1 MKFKHNIFLIG
12 AFLVFI
18 FSTLAS
24 WYEGGQLRDIPWEWK
39 YSAAFSTWLNGPVED
54 ASDILVI
61 DHFVYAAK
69 FEPLFPLLMAASF
82 LYIIFQLSDWL
93 LRNRKTT
100 HIIFLS
106 LMAVGLLL
114 MSAILLNSPTVGL
127 TLFSGFFGLSG
138 LLTLL
143 LILYRNNQKWLRR
156 TAEVQNKG

>member
-1 MKFKHNIFLIG
+1 MKFKHIIYLIG
-12 AFLVFI
+12 ASLVFI

-24 WYEGGQLRDIPWEWK
+24 WYEGGQLRDISWEWK
-39 YSAAFSTWLNGPVED
+39 YSAVFSTWLNGPVNE
-54 ASDILVI
+54 ASDILAI

-69 FEPLFPLLMAASF
+69 FEPLFPLLMAASLLF
-82 LYIIFQLSDWL
+82 IVLQLSGWL
-93 LRNRKTT
+93 LKDRKTT

-114 MSAILLNSPTVGL
+114 MSAMLLNSPTIGL
-127 TLFSGFFGLSG
+127 TLFSGFFGMSG

-156 TAEVQNKG
+156 AAQRTN

>member
-1 MKFKHNIFLIG
+1 MKFKHIIFLIV
-12 AFLVFI
+12 AFFVFI
-18 FSTLAS
+18 FSTFAS
-24 WYEGGQLRDIPWEWK
+24 WYEGGQLRDISWEWK
-39 YSAAFSTWLNGPVED
+39 YSAVFSTWLNGPIED

-82 LYIIFQLSDWL
+82 LFIIFQLSDWL

-114 MSAILLNSPTVGL
+114 MSAMLLNSPTIGL

>member
-1 MKFKHNIFLIG
+1 MKFKNIIFLTG

-24 WYEGGQLRDIPWEWK
+24 WYEGGQLRDISWEWK
-39 YSAAFSTWLNGPVED
+39 YSAVFSTWLNGPVNEAD
-54 ASDILVI
+54 DILAI

-69 FEPLFPLLMAASF
+69 FEPLFPLLMAASLLF
-82 LYIIFQLSDWL
+82 IIFQLSAWL
-93 LRNRKTT
+93 LKDRKTT

-114 MSAILLNSPTVGL
+114 MSAMLLNSPTIGL
-127 TLFSGFFGLSG
+127 TLFSGFFGISG

-143 LILYRNNQKWLRR
+143 LILYRNNQKWMRR
-156 TAEVQNKG
+156 AAERTN

>member
-1 MKFKHNIFLIG
+1 MKFKNIIYLIG

-24 WYEGGQLRDIPWEWK
+24 WYEGEQLRDISWEWK
-39 YSAAFSTWLNGPVED
+39 YSAVFSTWLNGPVNE

-69 FEPLFPLLMAASF
+69 FEPLFPLLMAASLLF
-82 LYIIFQLSDWL
+82 IVFQLSAWL

-114 MSAILLNSPTVGL
+114 MSAMLLNSPTLGL
-127 TLFSGFFGLSG
+127 TLFSGFFGLLG
-138 LLTLL
+138 LLTLV
-143 LILYRNNQKWLRR
+143 LILYRNNQKWMCRA
-156 TAEVQNKG
+156 AERSN

>member
-1 MKFKHNIFLIG
+1 MKFKNIIYLIG

-24 WYEGGQLRDIPWEWK
+24 WYEGGQLRDISWEWK
-39 YSAAFSTWLNGPVED
+39 YSAVFSTWLNGPVNEAD
-54 ASDILVI
+54 DILAI

-69 FEPLFPLLMAASF
+69 FEPLFPLLMAASLLF
-82 LYIIFQLSDWL
+82 IVFQLSAWL

-114 MSAILLNSPTVGL
+114 MSAMLLNSPTIGL

-138 LLTLL
+138 LLTLV
-143 LILYRNNQKWLRR
+143 LILYSNNQKWMRR
-156 TAEVQNKG
+156 AAQRTN

>member
-1 MKFKHNIFLIG
+1 MKFKHIIFLIV
-12 AFLVFI
+12 AFFVFI
-18 FSTLAS
+18 FSTFAS
-24 WYEGGQLRDIPWEWK
+24 WYEGGQLRDISWEWK
-39 YSAAFSTWLNGPVED
+39 YSAVFSTWLNGPVED

-82 LYIIFQLSDWL
+82 LFIIFQLSDWL

-114 MSAILLNSPTVGL
+114 MSAMLLNSPTIGL

>member
-1 MKFKHNIFLIG
+1 MKFRHIIYLTG
-12 AFLVFI
+12 AFLVFV

-24 WYEGGQLRDIPWEWK
+24 WYEGGQLRDISWEWK
-39 YSAAFSTWLNGPVED
+39 YSAVFSTWLNGPVNE
-54 ASDILVI
+54 ASDILGI

-82 LYIIFQLSDWL
+82 LFIIFQLSAWL
-93 LRNRKTT
+93 LKDRKTT

-138 LLTLL
+138 LMTLL

-156 TAEVQNKG
+156 TADRTN

>member
-1 MKFKHNIFLIG
+1 MKFKNIICLVG

-24 WYEGGQLRDIPWEWK
+24 WYEGGQLRDISWEWK
-39 YSAAFSTWLNGPVED
+39 YSAVFSTWLNGPVTE

-69 FEPLFPLLMAASF
+69 FEPLFPLLMAASLLF
-82 LYIIFQLSDWL
+82 IILQLSDWL
-93 LRNRKTT
+93 LKGRKTT

-114 MSAILLNSPTVGL
+114 MSAMLLNSPTSGL

-143 LILYRNNQKWLRR
+143 LILYRNNQKWMRR
-156 TAEVQNKG
+156 AAERAN

>member
-1 MKFKHNIFLIG
+1 MKFKHIIYLNG

-24 WYEGGQLRDIPWEWK
+24 WYEGGQLRDISWEWK
-39 YSAAFSTWLNGPVED
+39 YSAVFSTWLNGPVNE

-82 LYIIFQLSDWL
+82 LFIIFQLSAWL
-93 LRNRKTT
+93 LKDRKMT

-114 MSAILLNSPTVGL
+114 MSAMLLNSPTIGL
-127 TLFSGFFGLSG
+127 NLFSGFFGLSG

-156 TAEVQNKG
+156 AAQRTN

>member
-1 MKFKHNIFLIG
+1 MKFKNIIYLIG
-12 AFLVFI
+12 AFLVLI

-24 WYEGGQLRDIPWEWK
+24 WYEGGQLRDISWEWK
-39 YSAAFSTWLNGPVED
+39 YSAVFSTWLNGPVNEAD
-54 ASDILVI
+54 DILAI

-69 FEPLFPLLMAASF
+69 FEPLFPLLMAASLLF
-82 LYIIFQLSDWL
+82 IVFQLSAWL

-114 MSAILLNSPTVGL
+114 MSAMLLNSPTIGL

-138 LLTLL
+138 LLTLV
-143 LILYRNNQKWLRR
+143 LILYRNNQKWMRR
-156 TAEVQNKG
+156 AAQRTN

>member
-1 MKFKHNIFLIG
+1 MKFKNIIFLTG

-24 WYEGGQLRDIPWEWK
+24 WYEGGQLRDISWEWK
-39 YSAAFSTWLNGPVED
+39 YSAVFSTWLNGPVNEAD
-54 ASDILVI
+54 DILAI

-69 FEPLFPLLMAASF
+69 FEPLFPLLMAASLLF
-82 LYIIFQLSDWL
+82 IIFQLSAWL
-93 LRNRKTT
+93 LKDRKTT

-114 MSAILLNSPTVGL
+114 MSAMLLNSPTIGL
-127 TLFSGFFGLSG
+127 ALFSGFFGLSG

-143 LILYRNNQKWLRR
+143 LILYRNNQKWMRR
-156 TAEVQNKG
+156 AAQRTN

>member
-1 MKFKHNIFLIG
+1 MKFKNIIFLTG
-12 AFLVFI
+12 AFWVFI

-24 WYEGGQLRDIPWEWK
+24 WYEGGQLRDISWEWK
-39 YSAAFSTWLNGPVED
+39 YSAVFSTWLTGPVNEAD
-54 ASDILVI
+54 DILAI

-69 FEPLFPLLMAASF
+69 FEPLFPLLMAASLLF
-82 LYIIFQLSDWL
+82 IIFQLSAWL
-93 LRNRKTT
+93 LKDRKTT

-114 MSAILLNSPTVGL
+114 MSAMLLNSPTIGL

-143 LILYRNNQKWLRR
+143 LILYRNNQKWMRR
-156 TAEVQNKG
+156 AAHRTN

>member
-1 MKFKHNIFLIG
+1 MKFKHIIFLIV

-24 WYEGGQLRDIPWEWK
+24 WYEGGQLRDISWEWK
-39 YSAAFSTWLNGPVED
+39 YSAVFSTWLNGPVED

-82 LYIIFQLSDWL
+82 LFIIFQLSDWL

-114 MSAILLNSPTVGL
+114 MSAMLLNSPTIGL
-127 TLFSGFFGLSG
+127 TLFSGFFRLSG